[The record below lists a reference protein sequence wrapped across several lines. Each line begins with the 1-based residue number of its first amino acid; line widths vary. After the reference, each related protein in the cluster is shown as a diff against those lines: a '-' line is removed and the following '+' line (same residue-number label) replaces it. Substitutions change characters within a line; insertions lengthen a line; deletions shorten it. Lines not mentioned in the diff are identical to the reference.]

1 MSAIRRNI
9 MAKLELYAEIDGEK
23 RALLSRSENEYEAV
37 YTLPA
42 AEFSDA
48 KRLFVSSA
56 AFDRS
61 RGDAGWYLIP
71 GNEHCAGA
79 GLIRFTEK
87 GADKK
92 LSVLH
97 PAQSIWAVAT
107 ADAVYAISI
116 DRTYI
121 FTVYADYTDGR
132 YTTSVRFD
140 FANQPIADDIVFR
153 VYELPSDADYNTA
166 IKTVRDAR
174 LKKGEIRLLSEKRAE
189 RECLD
194 YAAKYPL
201 IRIRMG
207 WKPVPCEVLHQ
218 TPLNEPPM
226 RVATTFKRVRELA
239 DEMKR
244 VGVEGAEI
252 SLVGWNQKGH
262 DGRWPDIFPVEEAL
276 GGEEELIKTIRHV
289 QALGY
294 KITCHTNTA
303 DHYEI
308 ASTFSEK
315 DLAKKRDGSTY
326 SHGNWAG
333 GQSFAACPVT
343 QMRYAQED
351 LPKIAA
357 LGFKGLHY
365 IDCLS
370 ICKPDP
376 CFDPDHTVT
385 VREAIG
391 YYRRIMSLST
401 KLLGGFSSE
410 GCVDATHGE
419 LDFSLYNCFRDRNA
433 TLMAKDDVLCDEVV
447 PIAEILM
454 HGIILYNPSSTT
466 VNHTIKEDDTVAS
479 VLLLGGRPAMYIY
492 SKFVSENK
500 RMFSSLDN
508 NWMGKVD
515 LVLDTDE
522 DLHETAM
529 AIRRAE
535 ELYAPI
541 RAHADSLVEGYYIEP
556 SGVKVM
562 RYEDGFEAA
571 ANFTDAPIT
580 YKDKVIK
587 PHSCETF

>member
-1 MSAIRRNI
+1 
-9 MAKLELYAEIDGEK
+9 MAKLELYALIDGEK
-23 RALLSRSENEYEAV
+23 KSILQRSENEYESV
-37 YTLPA
+37 YTLPVK
-42 AEFSDA
+42 EFENASG
-48 KRLFVSSA
+48 LTVSSDS
-56 AFDRS
+56 FDKS
-61 RGDAGWYLIP
+61 VGEEGWYLIP

-79 GLIRFTEK
+79 ALIRFKERD
-87 GADKK
+87 ADRKH
-92 LSVLH
+92 SVLH
-97 PAQSIWAVAT
+97 PAQSIWVVAT
-107 ADAVYAISI
+107 ADAVYAMSISR
-116 DRTYI
+116 DYI
-121 FTVYADYTDGR
+121 FTAAARYSDGR
-132 YTTSVRFD
+132 YTTSVKFD
-140 FANQPIADDIVFR
+140 FADQPIADDIVIK
-153 VYELPSDADYNTA
+153 VYELPASADYNDA

-174 LKKGEIRLLSEKRAE
+174 IKRGEIRLLREKRSE
-189 RECLD
+189 RECLN

-201 IRIRMG
+201 VRIRMG

-218 TPLNEPPM
+218 TLENEPPM
-226 RVATTFKRVRELA
+226 HVATTFKRVRELA

-276 GGEEELIKTIRHV
+276 GGEEELIKTIKHV
-289 QALGY
+289 RSLGY

-315 DLAKKRDGSTY
+315 DLAKRRDGSTY

-333 GQSFAACPVT
+333 GQSFASCPET
-343 QMRYAQED
+343 QLRYAKED

-376 CFDPDHTVT
+376 CFDEEHPVT
-385 VREAIG
+385 VGEAIR
-391 YYRRIMSLST
+391 YYGKIMALST
-401 KLLGGFSSE
+401 EYIGGFSSE
-410 GCVDATHGE
+410 GCVDSTHGA

-433 TLMAKDDVLCDEVV
+433 SITVKPDALCDEVV
-447 PIAEILM
+447 PMAEILM
-454 HGIILYNPSSTT
+454 HGIVLYNPSSTT
-466 VNHTIKEDDTVAS
+466 VNHTIKDDDTVAS
-479 VLLLGGRPAMYIY
+479 AILLGGRPAMYIY

-500 RMFSSLDN
+500 KMFSSLDN

-535 ELYAPI
+535 ELYAPMI
-541 RAHADSLVEGYYIEP
+541 PHINSLIEGYYTEP
-556 SGVKVM
+556 SGVRVM
-562 RYEDGFEAA
+562 KYEDGFFVA
-571 ANFTDAPIT
+571 ANFTDEPLVYHEKEIA
-580 YKDKVIK
+580 
-587 PHSCETF
+587 PHSYISGSVI